1 MWDLAFIDRN
11 DFKKHVSDTIKTYDN
26 TLKGIDLHSFN
37 SNIIDPIK
45 LTFDSKVYRKTIEE
59 VIENELVR
67 QRDKTNTNAIGYFHQ
82 NLFKYIDNCEVP
94 NVGFDVIYT
103 RSNGSRVY
111 VEMKNK
117 HNTMN
122 SSAAQKTFLKM
133 TTQILS
139 DDNCDCYLVEIIA
152 KRSQNIVWN
161 VSLDYERV
169 SNEHIKRVSIDKFYE
184 EVTGDKDA
192 FYKICKQLPIIID
205 EINKKIISENE
216 LVYGHKYDRTGYA
229 WKLELIEKINDDE
242 EISGKQGIWN
252 IKE

>member
-1 MWDLAFIDRN
+1 MWDLDFIDRN
-11 DFKKHVSDTIKTYDN
+11 DFKKHVANTIKTYDN

-45 LTFDSKVYRKTIEE
+45 LTFDSKVYKKTIEE

-103 RSNGSRVY
+103 RPNGSRVY

-133 TTQILS
+133 TTQILK

-205 EINKKIISENE
+205 EIILENNEFVVEDDTVISELRSMNPDILKSLYMLAFSTYEGFKNE
-216 LVYGHKYDRTGYA
+216 C
-229 WKLELIEKINDDE
+229 E
-242 EISGKQGIWN
+242 
-252 IKE
+252 

>member
-1 MWDLAFIDRN
+1 MWDLDFIDRN

-94 NVGFDVIYT
+94 NVGFDVIHT
-103 RSNGSRVY
+103 RPNGSRVY

-133 TTQILS
+133 TTQILN

-184 EVTGDKDA
+184 EVTGDKEA

-205 EINKKIISENE
+205 EIISENNEFVVEDDTVISE
-216 LVYGHKYDRTGYA
+216 LRSTNPDILKSLYMLAFSTYEGFKN
-229 WKLELIEKINDDE
+229 ECE
-242 EISGKQGIWN
+242 
-252 IKE
+252 

>member
-1 MWDLAFIDRN
+1 MWDLDFIDRN

-103 RSNGSRVY
+103 RPNGSRVY

-133 TTQILS
+133 TTQILN

-169 SNEHIKRVSIDKFYE
+169 SNEHIKRVSIDKLYE

-205 EINKKIISENE
+205 EIISENNEFVVEDDTVISE
-216 LVYGHKYDRTGYA
+216 LRSTNPDILKSLYMLAFSTYEGFKN
-229 WKLELIEKINDDE
+229 ECE
-242 EISGKQGIWN
+242 
-252 IKE
+252 

>member
-1 MWDLAFIDRN
+1 
-11 DFKKHVSDTIKTYDN
+11 
-26 TLKGIDLHSFN
+26 
-37 SNIIDPIK
+37 
-45 LTFDSKVYRKTIEE
+45 
-59 VIENELVR
+59 
-67 QRDKTNTNAIGYFHQ
+67 
-82 NLFKYIDNCEVP
+82 
-94 NVGFDVIYT
+94 
-103 RSNGSRVY
+103 
-111 VEMKNK
+111 MKNK

-133 TTQILS
+133 TTQILN

-205 EINKKIISENE
+205 EIISENDEFVVEDDTVISE
-216 LVYGHKYDRTGYA
+216 LRSTNPDILKSLYMLAFSTYEGFKN
-229 WKLELIEKINDDE
+229 ECE
-242 EISGKQGIWN
+242 
-252 IKE
+252 

>member
-1 MWDLAFIDRN
+1 MWDLDFIDRN

-103 RSNGSRVY
+103 RPNGSRVY

-133 TTQILS
+133 TTQILN

-184 EVTGDKDA
+184 EVTRDKDA

-205 EINKKIISENE
+205 EIISENNEFVVEDDTVISE
-216 LVYGHKYDRTGYA
+216 LRSTNPDILKSLYMLAFSTYEGFKN
-229 WKLELIEKINDDE
+229 ECE
-242 EISGKQGIWN
+242 
-252 IKE
+252 

>member
-1 MWDLAFIDRN
+1 MWDLDFIDRN

-103 RSNGSRVY
+103 RPNGSRVY

-133 TTQILS
+133 TTQILN

-152 KRSQNIVWN
+152 KRSQNIVWK

-169 SNEHIKRVSIDKFYE
+169 SNDHIKRVSIDKFYE

-205 EINKKIISENE
+205 EIISENNEFVVEDDTVISE
-216 LVYGHKYDRTGYA
+216 LRSTNPDILKSLYMLAFSTYEGFKN
-229 WKLELIEKINDDE
+229 ECE
-242 EISGKQGIWN
+242 
-252 IKE
+252 

>member
-205 EINKKIISENE
+205 EIISENE

-229 WKLELIEKINDDE
+229 WKLELIEKINNDE

-252 IKE
+252 IKL

>member
-1 MWDLAFIDRN
+1 MWDLDFIDRN

-103 RSNGSRVY
+103 RPNGSRVY

-133 TTQILS
+133 TTQILN

-205 EINKKIISENE
+205 EIISENDEFGVEDDTVISE
-216 LVYGHKYDRTGYA
+216 LRSTNPDILKSLYMLAFSTYEGFKN
-229 WKLELIEKINDDE
+229 ECE
-242 EISGKQGIWN
+242 
-252 IKE
+252 

>member
-1 MWDLAFIDRN
+1 MWDLDFIDRN

-103 RSNGSRVY
+103 RPNGSRVY

-133 TTQILS
+133 TTQILN

-184 EVTGDKDA
+184 EVTRDKDA

-205 EINKKIISENE
+205 EIISENNEFVVEDDTVISE
-216 LVYGHKYDRTGYA
+216 LRSTNPDILKSLYILAFSTYEGFKN
-229 WKLELIEKINDDE
+229 ECE
-242 EISGKQGIWN
+242 
-252 IKE
+252 

>member
-1 MWDLAFIDRN
+1 MWDLNFIDRE
-11 DFKKHVSDTIKTYDN
+11 DFKKHVSNTIQTYDD
-26 TLKGIDLHSFN
+26 TLKSINLQSFN

-59 VIENELVR
+59 VIDNELVR

-82 NLFKYIDNCEVP
+82 NLFKYIANCEVP

-103 RSNGSRVY
+103 RTNGSKVY

-133 TTQILS
+133 TTQLLN

-152 KRSQNIVWN
+152 KKSQNIIWN

-205 EINKKIISENE
+205 EIIAENDEFVVEDDTVISELRSKNPDILKSLYMLAFSTYE
-216 LVYGHKYDRTGYA
+216 GFK
-229 WKLELIEKINDDE
+229 E
-242 EISGKQGIWN
+242 EC
-252 IKE
+252 E

>member
-122 SSAAQKTFLKM
+122 SFAAQKTFLKM

-205 EINKKIISENE
+205 EIISENNEFVVEDDTVISE
-216 LVYGHKYDRTGYA
+216 LRSTNPDILKSLYILAFSTYEGFKN
-229 WKLELIEKINDDE
+229 ECE
-242 EISGKQGIWN
+242 
-252 IKE
+252 

>member
-1 MWDLAFIDRN
+1 MWDLNFIDREN
-11 DFKKHVSDTIKTYDN
+11 FKKHVSNTIQTYDD
-26 TLKGIDLHSFN
+26 TLKSINLQSFN

-59 VIENELVR
+59 VIDNELVR

-82 NLFKYIDNCEVP
+82 NLFKYIANCEVP

-103 RSNGSRVY
+103 RLNGSKVY

-133 TTQILS
+133 TTQLLN

-152 KRSQNIVWN
+152 KKSQNIIWN
-161 VSLDYERV
+161 VSLDYEKV

-205 EINKKIISENE
+205 EIIAENDEFVVEDDTVISELRSKNPDILKSLYMLAFSTHE
-216 LVYGHKYDRTGYA
+216 GFK
-229 WKLELIEKINDDE
+229 E
-242 EISGKQGIWN
+242 EC
-252 IKE
+252 E

>member
-1 MWDLAFIDRN
+1 MWDLDFIDRN

-133 TTQILS
+133 TTQILN

-152 KRSQNIVWN
+152 KKSQNIIWN
-161 VSLDYERV
+161 VSLDYEKV

-205 EINKKIISENE
+205 EIISENNEFMVEDDTVISE
-216 LVYGHKYDRTGYA
+216 LRSTNPDILKSLYMLAFSTYEGFKN
-229 WKLELIEKINDDE
+229 E
-242 EISGKQGIWN
+242 
-252 IKE
+252 

>member
-1 MWDLAFIDRN
+1 M
-11 DFKKHVSDTIKTYDN
+11 
-26 TLKGIDLHSFN
+26 KGIDLHSFN

-82 NLFKYIDNCEVP
+82 NLFKYINNCEVP

-103 RSNGSRVY
+103 RLNGSRVY

-133 TTQILS
+133 TTQILN

-205 EINKKIISENE
+205 EIISENNEFVVENDTVISE
-216 LVYGHKYDRTGYA
+216 LRSTNPDILKSLYMLAFSTYEGFKN
-229 WKLELIEKINDDE
+229 ECE
-242 EISGKQGIWN
+242 
-252 IKE
+252 

>member
-1 MWDLAFIDRN
+1 MWDLNFIDRE
-11 DFKKHVSDTIKTYDN
+11 DFKKHVSNTIQTYDD
-26 TLKGIDLHSFN
+26 TLKSINLQSFN

-59 VIENELVR
+59 VIDNELVR

-82 NLFKYIDNCEVP
+82 NLFKYIANCEVP

-103 RSNGSRVY
+103 RTNGSKVY

-133 TTQILS
+133 TTQLLN
-139 DDNCDCYLVEIIA
+139 DDNCDCYLIEIIA
-152 KRSQNIVWN
+152 KKSQNIIWN

-205 EINKKIISENE
+205 EIIAENDEFVVEDDTVIS
-216 LVYGHKYDRTGYA
+216 
-229 WKLELIEKINDDE
+229 KLRSKNPDILKSLYMLAFSTYEGFKE
-242 EISGKQGIWN
+242 EC
-252 IKE
+252 E

>member
-1 MWDLAFIDRN
+1 MWDLNFIDRDN
-11 DFKKHVSDTIKTYDN
+11 FKNHVSNTIQTYDD
-26 TLKGIDLHSFN
+26 TLKSINLQSFN

-59 VIENELVR
+59 VIDNELVR

-82 NLFKYIDNCEVP
+82 NLFKYIANCEVP

-103 RSNGSRVY
+103 RPNGSKVY

-133 TTQILS
+133 TTQLLN

-152 KRSQNIVWN
+152 KKSQNIIWN
-161 VSLDYERV
+161 VSLDYEKV

-205 EINKKIISENE
+205 EIIAENDEFVVEDDTVISELRSKNPDILKSLYMLAFSTYE
-216 LVYGHKYDRTGYA
+216 GFK
-229 WKLELIEKINDDE
+229 E
-242 EISGKQGIWN
+242 EC
-252 IKE
+252 E

>member
-1 MWDLAFIDRN
+1 MWDLNFIDREN
-11 DFKKHVSDTIKTYDN
+11 FKKHVSNTIQTYDD
-26 TLKGIDLHSFN
+26 TLKSINLQSFN

-59 VIENELVR
+59 VIDNELVR

-82 NLFKYIDNCEVP
+82 NLFKYIANCEVP

-103 RSNGSRVY
+103 RPNGSKVY

-133 TTQILS
+133 TTQLLN

-152 KRSQNIVWN
+152 KKSQNIIWN
-161 VSLDYERV
+161 VSLDYEKV

-205 EINKKIISENE
+205 EIIAENDEFVVEDDTVISELRSKNPDILKSLYMLAFSTYE
-216 LVYGHKYDRTGYA
+216 GFK
-229 WKLELIEKINDDE
+229 E
-242 EISGKQGIWN
+242 EC
-252 IKE
+252 E

>member
-1 MWDLAFIDRN
+1 MWDLNFIDREN
-11 DFKKHVSDTIKTYDN
+11 FKKHVSNTIQTYDD
-26 TLKGIDLHSFN
+26 TLKSINLQSFN

-59 VIENELVR
+59 VIDNELVR

-82 NLFKYIDNCEVP
+82 NLFKYIANCEVP

-103 RSNGSRVY
+103 RPNGSKVY

-122 SSAAQKTFLKM
+122 YSATQKTFLKM
-133 TTQILS
+133 TTQLLN

-152 KRSQNIVWN
+152 KKSQNIIWN
-161 VSLDYERV
+161 VSLDYEKV

-205 EINKKIISENE
+205 EIIAENDEFVVEDDTVISELRSKNPDILKSLYMLAFSTYE
-216 LVYGHKYDRTGYA
+216 GFK
-229 WKLELIEKINDDE
+229 E
-242 EISGKQGIWN
+242 EC
-252 IKE
+252 E

>member
-1 MWDLAFIDRN
+1 MWDLDFIDRN

-59 VIENELVR
+59 EIENELVR

-103 RSNGSRVY
+103 RPNGSRVY

-133 TTQILS
+133 TTQILN

-205 EINKKIISENE
+205 EIISENNEFVVEDDTVISE
-216 LVYGHKYDRTGYA
+216 LRSTNPDILKSLYMLAFSTYEGFKN
-229 WKLELIEKINDDE
+229 ECE
-242 EISGKQGIWN
+242 
-252 IKE
+252 

>member
-1 MWDLAFIDRN
+1 MWNLDFIDRE
-11 DFKKHVSDTIKTYDN
+11 DFKKHVSNTIQTYDD
-26 TLKGIDLHSFN
+26 TLKSINLQSFN

-82 NLFKYIDNCEVP
+82 NLFKYIANCEVP
-94 NVGFDVIYT
+94 SVGFDVIYT
-103 RSNGSRVY
+103 RPNGSKVY

-133 TTQILS
+133 TTQLLNE
-139 DDNCDCYLVEIIA
+139 DNCDCYLVEIIA
-152 KRSQNIVWN
+152 KKSQNIIWN
-161 VSLDYERV
+161 VSLDYEKV

-205 EINKKIISENE
+205 EIIAENDEFVVEDDTVISELRSKNPDILKSLYMLAFSTYE
-216 LVYGHKYDRTGYA
+216 GFK
-229 WKLELIEKINDDE
+229 E
-242 EISGKQGIWN
+242 EC
-252 IKE
+252 E

>member
-1 MWDLAFIDRN
+1 MWDLDFIDRN
-11 DFKKHVSDTIKTYDN
+11 DFKKHVSNTIKTYDN
-26 TLKGIDLHSFN
+26 TLKSIDLHSFN

-45 LTFDSKVYRKTIEE
+45 LTFDSKVYRKTIEG

-82 NLFKYIDNCEVP
+82 NLFKYIDNCKIP

-103 RSNGSRVY
+103 RPNGSKVY

-133 TTQILS
+133 TTQILN

-205 EINKKIISENE
+205 EIISENNEFVVEDDTVISE
-216 LVYGHKYDRTGYA
+216 LRSTNPDILKSLYMLAFSTYEGFKN
-229 WKLELIEKINDDE
+229 ECE
-242 EISGKQGIWN
+242 
-252 IKE
+252 

>member
-1 MWDLAFIDRN
+1 MWDLDFIDRN

-59 VIENELVR
+59 AIENELVR

-82 NLFKYIDNCEVP
+82 NLFKYINNCEVP

-103 RSNGSRVY
+103 RPNGSRVY

-133 TTQILS
+133 TTQILN

-205 EINKKIISENE
+205 EIISENNEFVVEDDTVISE
-216 LVYGHKYDRTGYA
+216 LRSTNPDILKSLYMLAFSTYEGFKN
-229 WKLELIEKINDDE
+229 ECE
-242 EISGKQGIWN
+242 
-252 IKE
+252 

>member
-11 DFKKHVSDTIKTYDN
+11 DFKNHVSDTIKTYDN

-205 EINKKIISENE
+205 EIISENNEFVVEDDTVISE
-216 LVYGHKYDRTGYA
+216 LRSTNPDILKSLYILAFSTYEGFKN
-229 WKLELIEKINDDE
+229 ECE
-242 EISGKQGIWN
+242 
-252 IKE
+252 

>member
-1 MWDLAFIDRN
+1 MWDLNFIDREN
-11 DFKKHVSDTIKTYDN
+11 FKKHVSNTIQTYDD
-26 TLKGIDLHSFN
+26 TLKSINLQSFN

-59 VIENELVR
+59 VIDNELVR

-82 NLFKYIDNCEVP
+82 NLFKYIANCEVP

-103 RSNGSRVY
+103 RPNGSKVY

-133 TTQILS
+133 TTQLLN

-152 KRSQNIVWN
+152 KKSQNIIWD
-161 VSLDYERV
+161 VSLDYEKV

-184 EVTGDKDA
+184 EVTGDKEA

-205 EINKKIISENE
+205 EIIAENDEFVVEDDTVISELRSKNPDILKSLYMLAFSTYE
-216 LVYGHKYDRTGYA
+216 GFK
-229 WKLELIEKINDDE
+229 E
-242 EISGKQGIWN
+242 EC
-252 IKE
+252 E